1 MMSATQEPMPGARA
15 PLTPTGAPA
24 PRPYKRHPLSGEG
37 EPVDEVPAISADA
50 PPDPTPDET
59 TAAGGSATPDAG
71 PSPDVDASDAA
82 ASIASTASDA
92 TAADAADA
100 AGAPVAL
107 QADVHA
113 HDNRY
118 GALLAAGLGVL
129 GIGGAASHSGTP
141 PPIAAIDPP
150 KPDQPKSDPP
160 VSEQK
165 PDPGTSK
172 PTGPDQP
179 APDQPE
185 TDQPKP
191 DQPAPDQPQQPDPG
205 KPDPGKPNPG
215 KPDPGKPDPGKPDP
229 GKPDPGT
236 PDPGTSDPDP
246 TSPADPDPKP
256 PAHVPAAPRLAL
268 ANDTGRSDHDLV
280 TASGAVDVS
289 GLEAG
294 ATLAVS
300 VDGGKT
306 WTSHG
311 GDARLPDALF
321 TADGAQ
327 HLAVKQ
333 IDATGNEGVIA
344 DLSFVLDRQ
353 APDAPRWT
361 MPIDKPALGAADVIA
376 LQGVEADAL
385 VEYRTDAAAPWL
397 IAPDGQIP
405 TARVQR
411 DGTTPIE
418 VRQSDVA
425 GNVSATST
433 LVANVDLT
441 APAAPTLSLQ
451 KDTGLSDHDLITSSG
466 SVIVSG
472 LEPGGTLAFSLDGGK
487 TWTPR
492 GGDAVLPDALFST
505 DGPQQLQVKQIDASG
520 NESAATTLFFVLD
533 QSAPAAL
540 HWTMPA
546 DRPALGLD
554 DIITVPGTEP
564 DARVEFQL
572 VNHPLAPWYGAYE
585 GQIPRSMFHGDGT
598 PYIAVRQTDVAGNV
612 SPETV
617 LWARLDLTPPVA
629 PTLVLLNDTGA
640 SSTDGIASSGDVRV
654 GGLEPGA
661 TLLVSR
667 DGGDWNEWA
676 AGTTVVTE
684 DALLPVRATV
694 QVKQVDA
701 AGNVGEAATLT
712 FTLDQEALIPKWTS
726 SSLQRQ
732 SGAGLPDQV
741 TFNAQDDLT
750 ISLHSAGARAQDT
763 LSYRIDGG
771 AWREAPGDGRL
782 ATSLFGSDGKHVL
795 DLRETDLA
803 GNVGLKKIQLT
814 LDTTPPSAPVLS
826 LLDDDGVSAT
836 DRVSTNPIVVV
847 GGRQPGDTFQYR
859 INGGDWIVGQN
870 VEGGMIEELLTSP
883 DGTYTVQV
891 SLIDAAGNVGPSS
904 PLTLHYQHA
913 GAVI

>member
-15 PLTPTGAPA
+15 PLTPTDTPA
-24 PRPYKRHPLSGEG
+24 PRPHKPRPRRDGDER
-37 EPVDEVPAISADA
+37 VDEVPAVSADA
-50 PPDPTPDET
+50 PPDSTAGET

-71 PSPDVDASDAA
+71 TSPDVDTSAA
-82 ASIASTASDA
+82 AASTASAA
-92 TAADAADA
+92 TAADAV
-100 AGAPVAL
+100 GAPEAL

-129 GIGGAASHSGTP
+129 GIGGAASHSGNP

-160 VSEQK
+160 GSEQK

-172 PTGPDQP
+172 PTDPDQP
-179 APDQPE
+179 APDQTKP
-185 TDQPKP
+185 DQPKP
-191 DQPAPDQPQQPDPG
+191 DQPTPDQPTPDQPQQPDPG
-205 KPDPGKPNPG
+205 KPDPGN
-215 KPDPGKPDPGKPDP
+215 PDPGKPDPGKPDP
-229 GKPDPGT
+229 GKPDP
-236 PDPGTSDPDP
+236 DP
-246 TSPADPDPKP
+246 TSPGDPDPKP

-268 ANDTGRSDHDLV
+268 ADDTGRSDHDLV
-280 TASGAVDVS
+280 TASGAVAVS

-294 ATLAVS
+294 ATLALS
-300 VDGGKT
+300 LDGGKT
-306 WTSHG
+306 WTSRG
-311 GDARLPDALF
+311 GDALLPDALF
-321 TADGAQ
+321 AADGAQ
-327 HLAVKQ
+327 HLEVKQ
-333 IDATGNEGVIA
+333 IDATGNEGTIA
-344 DLSFVLDRQ
+344 DLSFVLDRK
-353 APDAPRWT
+353 APDAPSWT
-361 MPIDKPALGAADVIA
+361 MPVDKPALGAADVIT

-405 TARVQR
+405 ATRFQH
-411 DGTTPIE
+411 DGATHIE
-418 VRQSDVA
+418 VRQTDVA

-433 LVANVDLT
+433 LVATVDLT

-466 SVIVSG
+466 SVNVSG
-472 LEPGGTLAFSLDGGK
+472 LEAGGTLAFSLDGGK

-492 GGDAVLPDALFST
+492 GGDALLPDSLFST
-505 DGPQQLQVKQIDASG
+505 DGSQQLQVKQIDASG
-520 NESAATTLFFVLD
+520 NESAAATLSFVLD
-533 QSAPAAL
+533 RSAPAAL

-546 DRPALGLD
+546 DKPALGLA
-554 DIITVPGTEP
+554 DIITVPGAEQG
-564 DARVEFQL
+564 ARVEFQL
-572 VNHPLAPWYGAYE
+572 ENLPLSPWFVAND

-598 PYIAVRQTDVAGNV
+598 PYIAVRQIDVAGNV
-612 SPETV
+612 SPVTM
-617 LWARLDLTPPVA
+617 LSARLDLTPPEA
-629 PTLVLLNDTGA
+629 PTLGLLNDTGA
-640 SSTDGIASSGDVRV
+640 SSTDGITSSGSVRV

-661 TLLVSR
+661 QLLVSTN
-667 DGGDWNEWA
+667 GNDWNEWA
-676 AGTTVVTE
+676 AGTTVVNV
-684 DALLPVRATV
+684 DALLPGPATV
-694 QVKQVDA
+694 QVKQVDT
-701 AGNVGEAATLT
+701 AGNASEAATLT
-712 FTLDQEALIPKWTS
+712 FTLDQEALIPKWAS
-726 SSLQRQ
+726 SSTQRQ
-732 SGAGLPDQV
+732 SGAGVPDEV
-741 TFNAQDDLT
+741 TLNAQDDLT

-771 AWREAPGDGRL
+771 AWRDAPGDGRL

-803 GNVGLKKIQLT
+803 GNVGLRKVQLT

-826 LLDDDGVSAT
+826 LLQDDGVSAT
-836 DRVSTNPIVVV
+836 DGVTSNPVVVV
-847 GGRQPGDTFQYR
+847 GGRQPGDTFKYR

-870 VEGGMIEELLTSP
+870 VQGGLVEELFGSP

-904 PLTLHYQHA
+904 PLTLQYQHA